1 MNIDHIERN
10 IGSVGSAIGRS
21 LIAGIAGTVAITIA
35 QMIEMKISGRGP
47 SNAPAEVG
55 GKVLGVEPRGGE
67 KEGQDKKKSNKE
79 ENSVKEQNE
88 EKFGQLMHWGYG
100 TGWGVCRGLLSLA
113 GIKGPAATAIH
124 FGAIWGTELVMVPA
138 MTESP
143 PASKW
148 GAKALAKDALL
159 HITYAVAAGAVFDA
173 IDSDSD

>member
-1 MNIDHIERN
+1 MKTDDIERN
-10 IGSVGSAIGRS
+10 VGSVGSAIGRS
-21 LIAGIAGTVAITIA
+21 LLAGIAGTVAITIA
-35 QMIEMKISGRGP
+35 QMIEMKLSGREP

-67 KEGQDKKKSNKE
+67 KEEQDKKQGNE

-159 HITYAVAAGAVFDA
+159 HLTYALAAGAVFDA
-173 IDSDSD
+173 IDNGRD